1 MFSWTIIITKVRQ
14 LYIAR
19 SAAKKFF
26 AAYSATRDPLDI
38 QRRGEEFDGAPA
50 YQLYHRGAE
59 EVAYH
64 LKNNPGGRQ
73 GRRQPQHRRRQYR
86 SLARANT
93 TKISQA
99 SFAAVKVVLEE
110 AASAEAMSLEKGM
123 IVLSTAVAGGPFIG
137 LLGTVWG
144 VMSTFAGIAV
154 AQQASL
160 TAMAPGVAAALVATV
175 TGLLVAIPAMFGYN
189 FMVTTIRHITQEL
202 DGFAS
207 RYANQIEHAY
217 VDNRDIEDKIADA
230 NRNVQDSM
238 KKCSHTA
245 HESLTELNITPLLDL
260 AFVLLVIFII
270 TTIPPVKD
278 SDLKLPSGVQA
289 REGPAAQGELHLVA
303 GGRQNVLEPRKLTME
318 DLLPELVSLRMDD
331 PDLNVIVRGDAKTKY
346 KDIRAVLDI
355 CQQANI
361 VESGP
366 GHGTQ

>member
-1 MFSWTIIITKVRQ
+1 MIQYLQPVLADGALQFAIEKATPEGKATIGVLLVLSLFSWTIIITKFRQ

-19 SAAKKFF
+19 AAAKKFF
-26 AAYSATRDPLDI
+26 AAYGATRDPLDI
-38 QRRGEEFDGAPA
+38 QKRGEEFDGAPA
-50 YQLYHRGAE
+50 YQLYERGAAE
-59 EVAYH
+59 LAYQ
-64 LKNNPGGRQ
+64 LKHNPVSVSGQQR
-73 GRRQPQHRRRQYR
+73 
-86 SLARANT
+86 
-93 TKISQA
+93 ISTA

-217 VDNRDIEDKIADA
+217 VDNRDIEEKIAGA
-230 NRNVQDSM
+230 IKRQEM
-238 KKCSHTA
+238 
-245 HESLTELNITPLLDL
+245 E
-260 AFVLLVIFII
+260 
-270 TTIPPVKD
+270 
-278 SDLKLPSGVQA
+278 
-289 REGPAAQGELHLVA
+289 RMVA
-303 GGRQNVLEPRKLTME
+303 
-318 DLLPELVSLRMDD
+318 
-331 PDLNVIVRGDAKTKY
+331 
-346 KDIRAVLDI
+346 
-355 CQQANI
+355 
-361 VESGP
+361 
-366 GHGTQ
+366 

>member
-1 MFSWTIIITKVRQ
+1 MTTLLHPMLADGALQFAVEKATPEGKTTIVVLLMLSLFSWTIIITKVRQ

-38 QRRGEEFDGAPA
+38 QRRGEEFAGAPA
-50 YQLYHRGAE
+50 YQLYQRAAE

-64 LKNNPGGRQ
+64 LKNNPVTVKMIVNQSSGEGNTD
-73 GRRQPQHRRRQYR
+73 H
-86 SLARANT
+86 LARANT
-93 TKISQA
+93 IKISQA

-144 VMSTFAGIAV
+144 VMSTFASIAV

-160 TAMAPGVAAALVATV
+160 TTMAPGVAAALVATV

-217 VDNRDIEDKIADA
+217 VDSRDIEDKIAEA
-230 NRNVQDSM
+230 LKRQ
-238 KKCSHTA
+238 
-245 HESLTELNITPLLDL
+245 L
-260 AFVLLVIFII
+260 A
-270 TTIPPVKD
+270 
-278 SDLKLPSGVQA
+278 
-289 REGPAAQGELHLVA
+289 
-303 GGRQNVLEPRKLTME
+303 
-318 DLLPELVSLRMDD
+318 
-331 PDLNVIVRGDAKTKY
+331 
-346 KDIRAVLDI
+346 
-355 CQQANI
+355 
-361 VESGP
+361 
-366 GHGTQ
+366 